1 MPDDLTKSQ
10 RRLLKTIRQLTRKGG
25 VPPSL
30 TEIAEALGVTKAT
43 VQTQVRRMRERGRI
57 LPSNGTH
64 RNIRVA

>member
-1 MPDDLTKSQ
+1 MAIRRLTKKS
-10 RRLLKTIRQLTRKGG
+10 GG

-30 TEIAEALGVTKAT
+30 LELAAELGVTKAT
-43 VQTQVRRMRERGRI
+43 AQTQVRRMRENGWI